1 MRHIE
6 KEMLSGPIRMGK
18 GTKQNCTK
26 KHKIQIVNT
35 HVKTEK
41 LNLFSNKATIK
52 KTVITKETT
61 NWHIVL
67 K

>member
-6 KEMLSGPIRMGK
+6 KEMLTSPIKMVK
-18 GTKQNCTK
+18 GTKENCTN

-41 LNLFSNKATIK
+41 LSLFSNKATIK
-52 KTVITKETT
+52 
-61 NWHIVL
+61 NCNN
-67 K
+67 